1 MIQHQM
7 NTQPLILCAILV
19 AIGICMGVTLG
30 MIAHVVLK
38 EPAVEEGGMAC
49 LLQTDH
55 TESVITRVFTA
66 VNMFL

>member
-38 EPAVEEGGMAC
+38 EHTVDAKKEE
-49 LLQTDH
+49 
-55 TESVITRVFTA
+55 
-66 VNMFL
+66 

>member
-38 EPAVEEGGMAC
+38 EPAVDAKKEEWRVC
-49 LLQTDH
+49 CKQ
-55 TESVITRVFTA
+55 ITR
-66 VNMFL
+66 NP